1 MVEHSAL
8 ESLVQRLSS
17 FNESI
22 DEEAEAV
29 ANTLAIFENMV
40 ELSPLV
46 RSYPQ
51 NDFKLAQ
58 PLVPWD
64 FETSLRALCSAG
76 HCGGLLIPFSHRF
89 AHMATQS
96 NVALIFSTGMW
107 MLKEAVL
114 GRWLRNWS
122 SAQRSCLGC

>member
-58 PLVPWD
+58 PSVPWE
-64 FETSLRALCSAG
+64 FEMSLRA
-76 HCGGLLIPFSHRF
+76 
-89 AHMATQS
+89 
-96 NVALIFSTGMW
+96 
-107 MLKEAVL
+107 
-114 GRWLRNWS
+114 
-122 SAQRSCLGC
+122 